1 MTQQT
6 TTPEPKATST
16 WERLEDFARAQVQH
30 FIQALLEEE
39 VTELL
44 GRTKSARRE
53 AVDASPGSRNGY
65 GKPRRLTLTSGTIT
79 IRRPRVRDLN
89 ERFVSRVLPLFKRQT
104 KEVGELLPQLYLHGL
119 ALGDFELALRGL
131 LGDGAPLSPASL
143 LRLKTQWQLEYET
156 WKTRPLDGLEV
167 VYLWADGLYVK
178 AGLED
183 TKAALLVMIGALS
196 NGQKVVLAVESS
208 QRESKESWGMILR
221 DLRKRGLKPWRCTIA
236 DGHLGL
242 WAALGEQYPTLAE
255 QRCWNHKITNAL
267 DAMPKKYQAEARTLL
282 GVLPYAETQAAC
294 EALRAEFTARYRKL
308 APKAVE
314 RLADDWERL
323 VTFYRF
329 PREHWPHLRTTNPV
343 ESPFATVRLR
353 TTAAKRFKKVENA
366 TALIWKMLQVAESTF
381 WATQGS
387 GVVTSSICRYAVCR
401 CPAADNRHAPADRC
415 LSAGT
420 QAFSL
425 PWRVQRSKEA
435 TYPVRAVTLRI

>member
-1 MTQQT
+1 MEKRKP
-6 TTPEPKATST
+6 TTPEPQASST
-16 WERLEDFARAQVQH
+16 WERLEEFVREHVQQ

-53 AVDASPGSRNGY
+53 AVDAAPGYRNGY

-79 IRRPRVRDLN
+79 VRRPRVRDLN
-89 ERFVSRVLPLFKRQT
+89 KRFVSRVLPLFKRQT

-119 ALGDFELALRGL
+119 ALGDFDLALRGL
-131 LGDGAPLSPASL
+131 LGECAPLSPTSL
-143 LRLKTQWQLEYET
+143 LRLKTQWQGEYDA
-156 WKTRPLDGLEV
+156 WKRRRLDNLEV
-167 VYLWADGLYVK
+167 VYMWADGLYVK

-183 TKAALLVMIGALS
+183 TRAALLVMIGVLT
-196 NGQKVVLAVESS
+196 NGQKVVLAVESG
-208 QRESKESWGMILR
+208 QRESKESWGMMVR

-267 DAMPKKYQAEARTLL
+267 DAMPKKHQAEARSLL
-282 GVLPYAETQAAC
+282 CAMPYAETQAAC
-294 EALRAEFTARYRKL
+294 EVLRAQFTTRYRKL

-323 VTFYRF
+323 VTFYQF
-329 PREHWPHLRTTNPV
+329 PRQHWPHLRTTNPV

-366 TALIWKMLQVAESTF
+366 TALIWKILQVAESTF
-381 WATQGS
+381 RKLKGAELLPAVYAGAQYVDGVLMRRTQQK
-387 GVVTSSICRYAVCR
+387 I
-401 CPAADNRHAPADRC
+401 AA
-415 LSAGT
+415 
-420 QAFSL
+420 
-425 PWRVQRSKEA
+425 
-435 TYPVRAVTLRI
+435 

>member
-1 MTQQT
+1 MEKPHL
-6 TTPEPKATST
+6 TTPVPNASRT
-16 WERLEDFARAQVQH
+16 WEHLENFVRDQVQQ

-44 GRTKSARRE
+44 GRAKSTRRE
-53 AVDASPGSRNGY
+53 TVDATPGSRNGY

-131 LGDGAPLSPASL
+131 LGEGAPLSPASL

-156 WKTRPLDGLEV
+156 WKQRRLDGLEV

-183 TKAALLVMIGALS
+183 TKAALLVMIGVLT
-196 NGQKVVLAVESS
+196 NGQKVVLAVESG

-242 WAALGEQYPTLAE
+242 WAALGEQYPQLAE
-255 QRCWNHKITNAL
+255 QRCWNHRMVNVL
-267 DAMPKKYQAEARTLL
+267 DAMPKKHQAEARTLL
-282 GVLPYAETQAAC
+282 GAMPYAESQAAC
-294 EALRAEFTARYRKL
+294 ETLRAEFTTRYRKL

-323 VTFYRF
+323 MTFYHF
-329 PREHWPHLRTTNPV
+329 PREHWPHLRTTNVV

-366 TALIWKMLQVAESTF
+366 TALIWKLLQVAESTF
-381 WATQGS
+381 RRLKGAELLPAVYAGAQYVDGVLKMRTQQK
-387 GVVTSSICRYAVCR
+387 I
-401 CPAADNRHAPADRC
+401 AA
-415 LSAGT
+415 
-420 QAFSL
+420 
-425 PWRVQRSKEA
+425 
-435 TYPVRAVTLRI
+435 